1 MSFSRQQAIFPDLPR
16 EKQMVDK
23 EGNVTPAW
31 DLFFQRLVL
40 ALQTNYKP
48 EGIVVPPLS
57 ATNIAGLGNTQGA
70 IGNIIYDTD
79 NNQFKGIVV
88 VSLGPPI
95 MTVTKTFTLT

>member
-1 MSFSRQQAIFPDLPR
+1 MSQSRQQAIFPDLPR

-23 EGNVTPAW
+23 EGNITPAW

-40 ALQTNYKP
+40 SLQTNYKP

-57 ATNIAGLGNTQGA
+57 ASNIGDLGNTQGA
-70 IGNIIYDTD
+70 IGNIIYDST
-79 NNQFKGIVV
+79 NNQFKGIVL

-95 MTVTKTFTLT
+95 MTVTKTFTIT